1 MKKSIKASTF
11 TPVLHPYNT
20 ALITTKGLDSKPNI
34 IAIAW
39 IIPVSVNPPAL
50 TFAIRKERY
59 SYKLLLENGEF
70 VVNIPELKYA
80 KEAFMCGTYSGRN
93 TDKFSLTKFTPV
105 KSEFVSVPSIEEC
118 VANIECRVL
127 QIVQVDGLDHV
138 LVVGEVLNV
147 LVEEEL
153 FDKHW
158 DTTKVSLLLHLGGD
172 LVTTTE
178 KETKRVKI

>member
-1 MKKSIKASTF
+1 MKKTIKTSTF

-20 ALITTKGLDSKPNI
+20 ALITTMGKEDKPNI

-70 VVNIPELKYA
+70 VVNIPEIKYA
-80 KEAFMCGTYSGRN
+80 REVFICGTYSGRN
-93 TDKFSLTKFTPV
+93 TDKFALTKFAPV

-127 QIVQVDGLDHV
+127 QIVDAKVLDHV
-138 LVVGEVLNV
+138 LVVGRVLNV
-147 LVEEEL
+147 KVEEEL
-153 FDKHW
+153 FDRRW
-158 DTTKVSLLLHLGGD
+158 DTSKVKLLLHVGGNI
-172 LVTTTE
+172 VTTTE
-178 KETKRVKI
+178 GEVKRIKI